1 MNTKGKKFTDMD
13 KFRKILKDEGLKAT
27 PQRLAV
33 HEAMMALIHASADMV
48 QDYIAA
54 NCGTEI
60 TAASVYNILE
70 NLATLGVYST
80 RLSANNKKY
89 YDINSFNHVH
99 LYDSQGHEFRDLADD
114 EVIGLVES
122 HFKGRKFRG
131 YKIDSINIQ
140 VVVHPTRRKGGKTA

>member
-1 MNTKGKKFTDMD
+1 MKTKGKKFTDMD

-33 HEAMMALIHASADMV
+33 HEAMMALVHASADTV
-48 QDYIAA
+48 QEYIEAQ
-54 NCGTEI
+54 CKTDI

-70 NLATLGVYST
+70 SLEALGVYSS

-89 YDINSFNHVH
+89 YDINAYNHVH
-99 LYDSQGHEFRDLADD
+99 LYDSQGHEFKDIADD
-114 EVIGLVES
+114 EVIELVES

-131 YKIDSINIQ
+131 YKIDSIDIQ
-140 VVVHPTRRKGGKTA
+140 IVAHPTRRGTKKTV